1 MPRSIGTAE
10 PGTRPYHP
18 MKILSHLLAGSIV
31 LAIGTTPLTSLHG
44 QDPNFKPPGT
54 EEQAAVD
61 RANGD
66 LDKIYKQLMA
76 KLDEQQ
82 QKSLKEAQRAWIK
95 WRDAEADIIARVGGA
110 VGGSA
115 LRVDYANAQAK
126 LIKERA
132 EVLRGYL
139 KEAESN
145 R

>member
-1 MPRSIGTAE
+1 MKPPGRLFVASIALALVVTPFTSSFGEE
-10 PGTRPYHP
+10 P
-18 MKILSHLLAGSIV
+18 
-31 LAIGTTPLTSLHG
+31 
-44 QDPNFKPPGT
+44 DFKMPGT

-61 RANGD
+61 RANTD

-110 VGGSA
+110 IGGSA

-126 LIKERA
+126 LIKERTA
-132 EVLRGYL
+132 VLREYL
-139 KEAESN
+139 KQAESN

>member
-1 MPRSIGTAE
+1 
-10 PGTRPYHP
+10 
-18 MKILSHLLAGSIV
+18 MKTLSHLLAGSIA
-31 LAIGTTPLTSLHG
+31 LAIVATPLASSHG
-44 QDPNFKPPGT
+44 QDSNFKPPGT

-61 RANGD
+61 RANGE
-66 LDKIYKQLMA
+66 LDKTYKQLMA

-110 VGGSA
+110 IGGSA

-126 LIKERA
+126 LIKERT

-139 KEAESN
+139 KEAGSN